1 MKSNIPERLPLVVLV
16 VDLLLHLLV
25 VQPGHS
31 SPLGRD
37 DREEVAEKEKVQD
50 QLVEEIQT

>member
-16 VDLLLHLLV
+16 VNPLLHLLV
-25 VQPGHS
+25 VQPGHP

>member
-1 MKSNIPERLPLVVLV
+1 MKRKIPERLPLVVLV
-16 VDLLLHLLV
+16 VDPLLHLLV

-37 DREEVAEKEKVQD
+37 DRDEVAEKEKVQD